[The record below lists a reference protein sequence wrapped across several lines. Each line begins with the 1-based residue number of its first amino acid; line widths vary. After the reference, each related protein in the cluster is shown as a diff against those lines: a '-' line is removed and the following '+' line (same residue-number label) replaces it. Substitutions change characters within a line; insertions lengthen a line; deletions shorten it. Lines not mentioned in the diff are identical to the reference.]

1 MKRANQKHADDVI
14 VTDGDAG
21 MRRLAEATKHILSV
35 PKSATFRPSTRK
47 RRHRKK

>member
-1 MKRANQKHADDVI
+1 MKTHKSANDII
-14 VTDGDAG
+14 VPDGEAG

-35 PKSATFRPSTRK
+35 PKSAALRPTHRK